1 MIDKKYNKVLTVIL
15 VIVGVLI
22 VGALGFWGY
31 EIYTQYY
38 TKKSTKEAVQDFDNI
53 IASFNNNQTNSYQN
67 VSLANETS
75 NVTLENTTESL
86 NTTET
91 NTNTNKN
98 TSSSSSK
105 VSTQTYKG
113 FTVVGKI
120 EIPKTNVSLPVLNVA
135 TKKSMEASV
144 GVVFGPGLNKVGNTV
159 ILGHNYRNGT
169 FFSNNKN
176 LVSGDLIYITDTTGA
191 RIKYTIYNT
200 YTTGSDDFDY
210 ATRDTAG
217 KREISLSTCTDDVKS
232 RLVIWAKED

>member
-120 EIPKTNVSLPVLNVA
+120 EIPKTNVSYPVLERA
-135 TKKSMEASV
+135 TEASMKV
-144 GVVFGPGLNKVGNTV
+144 SVAIAYGAGLNQVGNTV
-159 ILGHNYRNGT
+159 IMGHNYRNGT
-169 FFSNNKN
+169 FFSNNKKLEN
-176 LVSGDLIYITDTTGA
+176 GDLIYITDTTGN
-191 RIKYTIYNT
+191 RIKYTIYNV